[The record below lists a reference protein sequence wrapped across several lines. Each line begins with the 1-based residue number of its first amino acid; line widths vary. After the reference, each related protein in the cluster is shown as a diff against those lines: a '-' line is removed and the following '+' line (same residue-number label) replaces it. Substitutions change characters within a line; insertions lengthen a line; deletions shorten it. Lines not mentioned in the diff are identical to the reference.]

1 MARVE
6 DHTQS
11 RKLATIVALDVA
23 GYSARTE
30 ADEAR
35 TTAEVA
41 ALKRVIE
48 GIAAQRGGR
57 VFNTAGDGFMLE
69 FGSSLAAVEAA
80 FELAETCEPKVRV
93 GVHLGDVVVQPNG
106 DFLGHGVNVAAR
118 LMAQAVP
125 GTVLVSADVRNTIR
139 GPLAQSLRSKGTVKL
154 AKMAEAIEVFALVPG
169 APIKR
174 GLTAQ
179 VKNLWAKRKTL
190 SWANLAIAATAA
202 IAIAAVAGWT
212 LLIPHGV
219 QPPLQAAISEASIA
233 VLPFADL
240 SPAKDQAYFSD
251 GMAEEILNV
260 LAKVKGLDVAS
271 RTSSFQFKGQ
281 ELGIPEIAKKLS
293 VRHVVEGS
301 VRKAG
306 ATLRITAQLIDTQ
319 TDRHLWSETF
329 DRPLTTENIF
339 TIQDEIAR
347 AIVKALNQTMGAG
360 AAAQVSVTP
369 ATDNLTAYDLFLQ
382 ARPMFLARR
391 DLDKAEELLARAVE
405 QDPNYAD
412 AWEMRAALQP
422 LVVEYGYSS
431 ASPAE
436 IEQRLVEFAN
446 RALAINPQSALA
458 IAALGKLRMT
468 DAQDRR
474 KPGDYEAI
482 IADFE
487 RAIAID
493 PRNASALNWRGLVYA
508 DVGNLEVALA
518 SFNRCLE
525 IEPYYTP
532 CMSNQ
537 VEILASMGRDTEA
550 LAAYRK
556 AFDRGFVSFYFAFH
570 LMARTGQ
577 EHLFKAATGSP
588 GLLFGWRRHDELY
601 EAHRHPERG
610 YPELIADIRR
620 FSAARTKPI
629 PQADLAELIGPLGF
643 YDITPTP
650 AIFWDAAFAGYRRSE
665 KFKTT
670 VKNFGVY
677 AYWLKH
683 GFPPQCRA
691 VGADDFI
698 CD

>member
-1 MARVE
+1 MAE
-6 DHTQS
+6 DPLP

-41 ALKRVIE
+41 ALRKVIE
-48 GIAAQRGGR
+48 GIAARHGGR

-106 DFLGHGVNVAAR
+106 DLLGHGVNVAAR

-125 GTVLVSADVRNTIR
+125 GSVLISADVHKTIR
-139 GPLAQSLRSKGTVKL
+139 GPLAQSVHSKGTVKL
-154 AKMAEAIEVFALVPG
+154 AKMAEAIEVFALVPN
-169 APIKR
+169 APVKR
-174 GLTAQ
+174 DMTAQ
-179 VKNLWAKRKTL
+179 AKNLWAKRKTL
-190 SWANLAIAATAA
+190 SWATVAIAGAAA
-202 IAIAAVAGWT
+202 IAIVAAAGWT
-212 LLIPHGV
+212 LLTASGV
-219 QPPLQAAISEASIA
+219 QPPPKAAEASIA

-281 ELGIPEIAKKLS
+281 ELGIPEIAKKLG

-360 AAAQVSVTP
+360 AAAQVTVAPT
-369 ATDNLTAYDLFLQ
+369 TDKLTAYDLFLQ
-382 ARPMFLARR
+382 ARPLFSARHA
-391 DLDKAEELLARAVE
+391 LDKAEDLLARAVE
-405 QDPNYAD
+405 QDPNYAN
-412 AWEMRAALQP
+412 AWEMRAAVQP
-422 LVVEYGYSS
+422 LSVEYGYSS
-431 ASPAE
+431 ASPTDV
-436 IEQRLVEFAN
+436 EQRVVEFAN

-458 IAALGKLRMT
+458 IAALGKWRMT
-468 DAQDRR
+468 DAQTRR
-474 KPGDYEAI
+474 KPGDYAAI

-487 RAIAID
+487 RALAID
-493 PRNASALNWRGLVYA
+493 PRNASALNWRGLIYA

-537 VEILASMGRDTEA
+537 VEILASLGRDKEA
-550 LAAYRK
+550 LAAYRNGL
-556 AFDRGFVSFYFAFH
+556 DTGSVSFYFAFH
-570 LMARTGQ
+570 LLARMGE
-577 EHLFKAATGSP
+577 EHAFKAATGSP
-588 GLLFGWRRHDELY
+588 NLLLGWRRHDELY
-601 EAHRHPERG
+601 EAHRHPERS
-610 YPELIADIRR
+610 YPDLVADIRK
-620 FSAARTKPI
+620 FSATKTKPI
-629 PQADLAELIGPLGF
+629 TDADLAELIGPLGF

-650 AIFWDAAFAGYRRSE
+650 AVFWDAAFAGYRRSE
-665 KFKTT
+665 KFRTT

-677 AYWLKH
+677 DYWRKN
-683 GFPPQCRA
+683 GFPRQCRA
-691 VGADDFI
+691 VGADDFA